1 MSALAIGIAPLKPSD
16 QSAGGFGVRM
26 GLLYVKGFREKDWE
40 RIESVRLQAPIAI
53 LEEFARRSG
62 LDEVRRIYNGS

>member
-1 MSALAIGIAPLKPSD
+1 
-16 QSAGGFGVRM
+16 M